1 MVLLCVCCSQT
12 GPSHTLGFQG
22 YPYLVS
28 YEEIVNGVYN
38 FFQYCAVRCNKLKKL
53 KSLMNQEVKRF
64 KKPTQVRW
72 LSTYEAV
79 EAIYSAWALLILS
92 LDHEAT
98 YSSNDGA
105 AKARG
110 MVKK

>member
-1 MVLLCVCCSQT
+1 
-12 GPSHTLGFQG
+12 
-22 YPYLVS
+22 
-28 YEEIVNGVYN
+28 
-38 FFQYCAVRCNKLKKL
+38 
-53 KSLMNQEVKRF
+53 MNQEVKRF

-105 AKARG
+105 AKARS

>member
-1 MVLLCVCCSQT
+1 
-12 GPSHTLGFQG
+12 
-22 YPYLVS
+22 
-28 YEEIVNGVYN
+28 
-38 FFQYCAVRCNKLKKL
+38 
-53 KSLMNQEVKRF
+53 MNQEVKRF

-92 LDHEAT
+92 LDHD
-98 YSSNDGA
+98 DGA